1 MKLAKML
8 TMVLAGGACLFAQP
22 NHEEL
27 TQAMSRLERRTVTG
41 APYSATMVSTSSQT
55 LADGTHITHTA
66 EAQIARD
73 SQGRTRREQGTDTL
87 GPWKATGASEHIV
100 FISDPVAQ
108 VRYTL
113 RPDRQSAIKMNLST
127 QMLRADVEKMSREI
141 KATVAKLQ
149 AASAKEAASTKEAA
163 SPKEA
168 ANAQEAAA
176 RAGKVEIKGE
186 TVTLASFDGRNFTVI
201 LGDGEHNKAKVE
213 DLGEKILEGVKV
225 KGRRE
230 SRTIA
235 IGEIGN
241 DRPIEVSSEVWT
253 SDELQTVVYS
263 KRSDPRVGET
273 EYRLTNI
280 SRADPSLTLFE
291 VPPGYTIQEE
301 GRKPGQRE

>member
-8 TMVLAGGACLFAQP
+8 TLILAGSACLCAQSAQ
-22 NHEEL
+22 EEL
-27 TQAMSRLERRTVTG
+27 TQAMSRLERRTVAG
-41 APYSATMVSTSSQT
+41 APYAATMVSTSSQT
-55 LADGTHITHTA
+55 LADGTHITRTA
-66 EAQIARD
+66 EAQVARD
-73 SQGRTRREQGTDTL
+73 SQGRTRREQGMDTL
-87 GPWKATGASEHIV
+87 GPWKSTGASEHVV

-113 RPDRQSAIKMNLST
+113 NPDRQTATKTNAYA
-127 QMLRADVEKMSREI
+127 QMLQADLEKM
-141 KATVAKLQ
+141 KAELRAT
-149 AASAKEAASTKEAA
+149 AASLEAARAKEI
-163 SPKEA
+163 
-168 ANAQEAAA
+168 AA
-176 RAGKVEIKGE
+176 RAGKAEIKGE
-186 TVTLASFDGRNFTVI
+186 TATNVSFDGRSFKVI
-201 LGDGEHNKAKVE
+201 LADGEHNKAKVE

-235 IGEIGN
+235 VGEIGN

-280 SRADPSLTLFE
+280 SRAEPSLTLFE
-291 VPPGYTIQEE
+291 VPPGYTIREE
-301 GRKPGQRE
+301 GKPRQRE